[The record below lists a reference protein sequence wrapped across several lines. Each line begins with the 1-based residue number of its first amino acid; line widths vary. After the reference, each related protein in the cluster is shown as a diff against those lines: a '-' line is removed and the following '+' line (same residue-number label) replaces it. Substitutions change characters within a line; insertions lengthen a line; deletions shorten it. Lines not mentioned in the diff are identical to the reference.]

1 MASRPI
7 PGYPVPVPFD
17 RDQIKAKVAALA
29 AEGVFIGTSSWK
41 YPGWRGMLY
50 DESRYIY
57 RGKFAETRF
66 ERDCLAEYAE
76 IFKTVCVDAAYYK
89 FPDEK
94 YLTGLAARVPADF
107 QFAMKVTDY
116 VTIKHFSNLPR
127 FGVRAGK
134 PNDHFLDAALFTQ
147 AFLRPCEPFRSQIGL
162 LMFEFSRFYPTDYKH
177 GRDFVADLD
186 RFLAAL
192 PAGWPYAIEMRNQTW
207 LQTDYFAC
215 LARHGVAHVYNSWE
229 AMPSVNE
236 QINIPGSQT
245 TPNLT
250 AARFLLKPG
259 RKYEDAVK
267 AFAPYDRTQE
277 TNYQAR
283 FAGRTLIGRGR
294 ASVGQRRTF
303 IYVNNR
309 LEGNAL
315 ETIAGMLDPL
325 AGWSH

>member
-1 MASRPI
+1 M
-7 PGYPVPVPFD
+7 PFD
-17 RDQIKAKVAALA
+17 RDQIKQKVAALA

-50 DESRYIY
+50 DESRYVY

-76 IFKTVCVDAAYYK
+76 VFKTVCIDAAYYK
-89 FPDEK
+89 FPDSK
-94 YLTGLAARVPADF
+94 YLQGLAAQVPADF
-107 QFAMKVTDY
+107 QLALKVTDY
-116 VTIKHFSNLPR
+116 ITLKHFTNLPR

-134 PNDHFLDAALFTQ
+134 PNDHFLDAAVFTQ

-162 LMFEFSRFYPTDYKH
+162 IIFEFSRFYPTDYKH

-186 RFLAAL
+186 RFLTAI
-192 PAGWPYAIEMRNQTW
+192 PDDWPYAIEIRNQTW
-207 LQTDYFAC
+207 LQSDYFAC
-215 LARHGVAHVYNSWE
+215 LALHSVAHLYNSWE
-229 AMPSVNE
+229 AMPSINE
-236 QINIPGSQT
+236 QITIPGSQT
-245 TPNLT
+245 NPDLT

-259 RKYEDAVK
+259 RKYEEAVK
-267 AFAPYDRTQE
+267 AFAPYDRTRE
-277 TNYQAR
+277 TNYEAR
-283 FAGRTLIGRGR
+283 FAGKTLIARGRGTP
-294 ASVGQRRTF
+294 GTKRTF

-325 AGWSH
+325 AGWTY